1 MKVRHFFF
9 DPLVLEKFFD
19 GKLRFDEDFQTVE
32 VEVKK
37 NSQKFLGP
45 FSPVKLAHWE
55 KSCET
60 WQRDVWTFSL
70 DVMRGPNSWYMV
82 VSPFRPKSSQY
93 TFGCLSPSDWEKGKN
108 WKRLPFSGV
117 WQKTTFSPAL
127 SALKNR
133 FLKWG
138 FQYQTLSIL
147 SPSDRCALGVW
158 TPKYFEAVSFDR
170 GLFTH
175 YVWWKLSIDEN

>member
-1 MKVRHFFF
+1 MR
-9 DPLVLEKFFD
+9 
-19 GKLRFDEDFQTVE
+19 
-32 VEVKK
+32 
-37 NSQKFLGP
+37 
-45 FSPVKLAHWE
+45 
-55 KSCET
+55 
-60 WQRDVWTFSL
+60 TFSL
-70 DVMRGPNSWYMV
+70 DVLRGPSSWYMV
-82 VSPFRPKSSQY
+82 VSPFGPRSSQY

-147 SPSDRCALGVW
+147 SPSGPIPLGKRVPKIFGNFFLLPLQHFESPHQTATSHQRISPKPVGQKKCLTFIESDTGALKVW

-175 YVWWKLSIDEN
+175 YVWWKLSIDES

>member
-1 MKVRHFFF
+1 M
-9 DPLVLEKFFD
+9 
-19 GKLRFDEDFQTVE
+19 
-32 VEVKK
+32 
-37 NSQKFLGP
+37 GP
-45 FSPVKLAHWE
+45 FSPVEMAHWE

-60 WQRDVWTFSL
+60 WQGDVWTFSL
-70 DVMRGPNSWYMV
+70 DVMIGPNSWYMV

-147 SPSDRCALGVW
+147 SPSGPIPLGKRV
-158 TPKYFEAVSFDR
+158 PKIFGNFFLLPLQHFESPHQTATSHQRISPKPVGQKKKFLTGKNQAR
-170 GLFTH
+170 
-175 YVWWKLSIDEN
+175 WPENDLPSGH